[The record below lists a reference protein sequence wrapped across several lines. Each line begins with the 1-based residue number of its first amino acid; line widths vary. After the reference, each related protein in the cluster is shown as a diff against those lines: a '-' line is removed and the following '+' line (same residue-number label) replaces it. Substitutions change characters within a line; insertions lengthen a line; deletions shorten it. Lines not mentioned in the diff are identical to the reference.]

1 MPNWCENVLTVRA
14 ENRDRLLEVLSEIG
28 HEKSPLDFAAIIPEP
43 DTETYRE
50 SQVGPGAFPEW
61 YEWRVANW
69 GTKWNA
75 GDVEMSESEA
85 QAVFTFN
92 TAWSP
97 PVPVIEQLAEKYPD
111 LIVSLAYDE
120 PGMDFGGYTVM
131 RGDEQL
137 AGGEGGS
144 RITTWADAA
153 DNELDYL
160 LYLDDKAKREAVS

>member
-1 MPNWCENVLTVRA
+1 MPNWCENVLTLRA
-14 ENRDRLLEVLSEIG
+14 ENRERLLEVLAEIG
-28 HEKSPLDFAAIIPEP
+28 HEKSPLDFSRVIPEP
-43 DTETYRE
+43 DTETYRD

-61 YEWRVANW
+61 YEWRIGNW

-75 GDVEMSESEA
+75 GDVEMDENEA

-97 PVPVIEQLAEKYPD
+97 PVPIVEKLAEKFPD
-111 LIVSLAYDE
+111 LIVALAFDE

-131 RGDEQL
+131 RGEDEL
-137 AGGEGGS
+137 CSGEGGS
-144 RITTWADAA
+144 RITTWADTA

-160 LYLDDKAKREAVS
+160 LYLDDKAKRDALS